1 VEGGG
6 RWRVERASTTQIGTM
21 TSLPQRRSSR
31 RQTPIKS
38 TGALSHWRRLSS
50 LWRQQFIDLGH
61 GRISRCTRRLVDATD
76 SQRQELRE
84 MELSFV
90 ALAITSGAS
99 STLYPQY
106 LLMNVLS
113 DYLVA
118 IPFLGVN
125 YTAASVSGRA
135 RIQKEQD
142 AKQYITTAMRFD
154 LDVNDDHNEESAINL
169 AAYHGF
175 TEILIQ
181 LLDEANCSLRKITS
195 RGNPI
200 FSAIRNGQHNALE
213 IIMSKRTTEAI
224 QVINQEEDIAQR
236 TRKYLVSAQEVVMK
250 VDVRSAE
257 ILLSYS
263 AISIS
268 DRLAMCLYEPFNA
281 KLRYYRKL
289 ENLLTHVH
297 PMINNVKHWRKELH
311 WSFPTT
317 DKETINWLWYVL
329 QRSDNE
335 KVIPIEMWLR
345 VFSYFG
351 RGWFAFRRYDGLR
364 SDSDVSEHNIIQ
376 G

>member
-90 ALAITSGAS
+90 ALAITS
-99 STLYPQY
+99 
-106 LLMNVLS
+106 
-113 DYLVA
+113 
-118 IPFLGVN
+118 
-125 YTAASVSGRA
+125 AASVSGRA